1 MADKP
6 NILIVDDSTADIH
19 VMLECLKADFSIAVA
34 KSGPQALAHCRESV
48 HPKVI
53 LLDVSMPEMSGYEV
67 CKHLKENEAT
77 ANIDVIFVSA
87 NESLEEKLKGYDVG
101 GSDYLTKPVQPQE
114 LISKVRT
121 AVARAAQLE
130 SASLAQK
137 ETMDIAM
144 TAMKGAGEQATI
156 IHFLRDSGA
165 CESLVG
171 LARLVVASA
180 SQYGL
185 SSTAQIRTAWENI
198 EASITEPIP
207 PLEKE
212 MLFALKDGARI
223 TQRGKRL
230 VLNFGPISLLVKNM
244 PLDDDDKCGRLRDH
258 LALILEGAV
267 LRIQVLM
274 IQYDLNNLMR
284 ESDASLM
291 RVRKL
296 QVQQKRDG
304 VQIMDDLMVE
314 IHSTF
319 LNFDLTDE
327 QESVLIGIVEKYIEK
342 SFVKYEEGLSID
354 EELQFIADQIHRASA
369 RMFS

>member
-6 NILIVDDSTADIH
+6 NILIVDDSAADIH
-19 VMLECLKADFSIAVA
+19 VMLECLKPDFSIAVA
-34 KSGPQALAHCRESV
+34 KSGPQALAHCREST

-53 LLDVSMPEMSGYEV
+53 LLDVSMPEMSGYEA
-67 CKHLKENEAT
+67 CKLFKDNKDT

-87 NESLEEKLKGYDVG
+87 NESIEEKLKGYDVG

-121 AVARAAQLE
+121 AVARAAQRE
-130 SASLAQK
+130 NASVTQQ

-156 IHFLRDSGA
+156 IHFLRNSGG
-165 CESLVG
+165 CESLSG

-180 SQYGL
+180 GQYGL
-185 SSTAQIRTAWENI
+185 SSTVQIRTPWENI
-198 EASITEPIP
+198 EESTSGQVP

-212 MLFALKDGARI
+212 MLFVLKNGARI
-223 TQRGKRL
+223 TQHGKRL

-244 PLDDDDKCGRLRDH
+244 PLDDEDKCGRLRDH

-267 LRIQVLM
+267 LRIQVLVA
-274 IQYDLNNLMR
+274 QHDLNNLMR
-284 ESDASLM
+284 ESDASLT

-304 VQIMDDLMVE
+304 VQIMDDLMAE

-319 LNFDLTDE
+319 LNYDLTDE

-342 SFVKYEEGLSID
+342 SFVKYEEGIKID
-354 EELQFIADQIHRASA
+354 HELEFITDQIHRASA
-369 RMFS
+369 RIYS

>member
-1 MADKP
+1 
-6 NILIVDDSTADIH
+6 
-19 VMLECLKADFSIAVA
+19 
-34 KSGPQALAHCRESV
+34 
-48 HPKVI
+48 
-53 LLDVSMPEMSGYEV
+53 
-67 CKHLKENEAT
+67 
-77 ANIDVIFVSA
+77 
-87 NESLEEKLKGYDVG
+87 
-101 GSDYLTKPVQPQE
+101 
-114 LISKVRT
+114 
-121 AVARAAQLE
+121 
-130 SASLAQK
+130 
-137 ETMDIAM
+137 
-144 TAMKGAGEQATI
+144 
-156 IHFLRDSGA
+156 
-165 CESLVG
+165 
-171 LARLVVASA
+171 
-180 SQYGL
+180 
-185 SSTAQIRTAWENI
+185 
-198 EASITEPIP
+198 
-207 PLEKE
+207 

-223 TQRGKRL
+223 TQHGKRL

-304 VQIMDDLMVE
+304 VQIMDDLMSE

-319 LNFDLTDE
+319 LNYDLTDE
-327 QESVLIGIVEKYIEK
+327 QESVLLGIVEKYIEK